1 MSPGRLIYLAAA
13 LWLLIAAVVIGYPL
27 RTGAIRVGLTPVSRD
42 SNPRDFWAGL
52 NAIST
57 GLFLAVSVAVGL
69 FVRSILR

>member
-42 SNPRDFWAGL
+42 SNPRDFWLGYV
-52 NAIST
+52 IST